1 MPEEVEELF
10 PNKVLL
16 YKKMRAFEQDVKSYL
31 QAKSLNL
38 KEDILAGNASVK
50 RMVKIMVEVD
60 PNSSENSWSARIEGK
75 VQENGLDQT

>member
-1 MPEEVEELF
+1 MEDMF
-10 PNKVLL
+10 PNKVMLFT
-16 YKKMRAFEQDVKSYL
+16 KMRAFEQDLKSYL

-60 PNSSENSWSARIEGK
+60 PHVSEDSWSVKIEGK
-75 VQENGLDQT
+75 V

>member
-31 QAKSLNL
+31 QAKGLNL

-60 PNSSENSWSARIEGK
+60 PNSSESSWSVRIEGK
-75 VQENGLDQT
+75 VQENGLD

>member
-1 MPEEVEELF
+1 VPEEVEELF

>member
-1 MPEEVEELF
+1 MEELF

-16 YKKMRAFEQDVKSYL
+16 YKKMRAFEQDVKSYV

-60 PNSSENSWSARIEGK
+60 HNSSEGSWSVRIEGK
-75 VQENGLDQT
+75 VQENGSH

>member
-1 MPEEVEELF
+1 MF

-16 YKKMRAFEQDVKSYL
+16 FTKMRAFEQDLKSYL

-60 PNSSENSWSARIEGK
+60 PHVSEDSWSVKIEGK
-75 VQENGLDQT
+75 V

>member
-1 MPEEVEELF
+1 VPEEVEELF

-60 PNSSENSWSARIEGK
+60 PNSSESSWSVRIEGK
-75 VQENGLDQT
+75 VQENGLD

>member
-50 RMVKIMVEVD
+50 RMV
-60 PNSSENSWSARIEGK
+60 
-75 VQENGLDQT
+75 

>member
-60 PNSSENSWSARIEGK
+60 PNSSESSWSVRIEGK
-75 VQENGLDQT
+75 VQENGLD